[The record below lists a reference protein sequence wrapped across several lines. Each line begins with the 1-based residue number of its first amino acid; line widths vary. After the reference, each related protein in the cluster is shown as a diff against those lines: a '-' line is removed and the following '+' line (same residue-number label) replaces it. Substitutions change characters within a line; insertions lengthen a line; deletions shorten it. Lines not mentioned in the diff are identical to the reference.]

1 MNMSPGRK
9 LSLIAI
15 VLGVVGMT
23 LAVIC
28 LAL

>member
-9 LSLIAI
+9 LGLIAI